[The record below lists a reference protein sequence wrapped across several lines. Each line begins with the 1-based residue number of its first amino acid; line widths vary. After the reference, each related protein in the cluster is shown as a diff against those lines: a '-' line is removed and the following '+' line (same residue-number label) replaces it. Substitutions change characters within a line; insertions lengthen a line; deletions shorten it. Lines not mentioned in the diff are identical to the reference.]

1 MSVLVD
7 TSIWSLAIRR
17 RRADLSHTEAAM
29 VDQFRRLLIASE
41 AQLIGPIRQE
51 VLTGIRDRS
60 TFEGLRDDLRQYLD
74 EPLHTEDFELA
85 AEVSNRCRSAGV
97 SGSSVDFLMCAVASR
112 RGWDIFTTDRDFA
125 RYAKHVQ
132 VRVRGIDNVN

>member
-17 RRADLSHTEAAM
+17 RRADLSDTEA
-29 VDQFRRLLIASE
+29 VIVEQLRRLLAAGE

-51 VLTGIRDRS
+51 ILTGIRDRS
-60 TFEGLRDDLRQYLD
+60 TFEGLRNDLRQYLD
-74 EPLHTEDFELA
+74 EPLHTEDFEFA
-85 AEVSNRCRSAGV
+85 AEVSNLCRSAGV
-97 SGSSVDFLMCAVASR
+97 SGSSTDFLICAVASR

-125 RYAKHVQ
+125 RYATHLQ
-132 VRVRGIDNVN
+132 VRVRGISNVN